1 LPVFDNDLF
10 QQLIDAK
17 HATGEVVGSDRFLV
31 SVKGLDGV
39 AANALVVFESGERG
53 MVREVSE
60 DIVLILNLESESTP
74 LGSLVVL
81 QDNIVTT
88 GVGEGLIG
96 RVISPLCQPLDGKG
110 PLTIASNWPIY
121 NQAPGM
127 MERTLLKDRLS
138 SGVTLVDLLFPI
150 VLGQRIAILGD
161 TKSGK
166 SSFLQQL
173 GINQTG
179 SDRIVIYVLIGKRRV
194 EIDQLV
200 NRLTESGAI
209 KNSIVIVADMFA
221 SLAQSYIAPYVGCAI
236 GEYLWHGG
244 RDVVII
250 YDDLTS
256 HAKVYREV
264 ALLSGSN
271 PGRDSYPGDMFFAHS
286 SLLERAGKLASNG
299 KTMTALPVI
308 ITPGDD
314 ITAFLPTSIM
324 SITDGQL
331 IFDLATFRQNIRP
344 AINAGLS
351 VSRVGGRA
359 LDAREKML
367 SGMLFKKLAAYRQAT
382 EFAHFGSDIAP
393 ETQAALLLGQMI
405 NDAFRQGT
413 TELWSPIEQ
422 QLMLE
427 TVLTS
432 AGQRKLNVGL
442 LKLKVRE
449 LAPTI
454 KSEADL
460 DPLVAQ
466 LVQMATVGAT
476 T

>member
-1 LPVFDNDLF
+1 MFDNALF
-10 QQLIDAK
+10 QQLVDDK
-17 HATGEVVGSDRFLV
+17 HATGEVIGSDRFLV
-31 SVKGLDGV
+31 YIKGLEGV
-39 AANALVVFESGERG
+39 SSGALVVFENGERG
-53 MVREVSE
+53 MVRDITE
-60 DIVLILNLESESTP
+60 DMVLVMNLESENTP

-81 QDNIVTT
+81 HENAVNTA
-88 GVGEGLIG
+88 VGEGLIG

-110 PLTIASNWPIY
+110 PVKVSDTWPIY

-127 MERTLLKDRLS
+127 MERQLLKDRLS
-138 SGVTLVDLLFPI
+138 SGVTVVDLLFPV

-173 GINQTG
+173 GINQTNTN
-179 SDRIVIYVLIGKRRV
+179 RVVIYVLIGKRRV

-200 NRLTESGAI
+200 TRLNETGAI
-209 KNSIVIVADMFA
+209 KNSIVIVADIFA
-221 SLAQSYIAPYVGCAI
+221 SLAQSYIAPYVGCAM

-250 YDDLTS
+250 YDDLSS

-264 ALLSGSN
+264 ALLSGGN

-286 SLLERAGKLASNG
+286 SLLERAGKLAKNG
-299 KTMTALPVI
+299 KTMTALPVV

-331 IFDLATFRQNIRP
+331 IFDLATFRQNIKP

-359 LDAREKML
+359 LGAREKML
-367 SGMLFKKLAAYRQAT
+367 SGLLFKKLADYRQAI
-382 EFAHFGSDIAP
+382 EFAHFGSDLTA
-393 ETQAALLLGQMI
+393 ETQASLLLGQMI
-405 NDAFRQGT
+405 NEAFRQGT
-413 TELWSPIEQ
+413 GELWSPIEQ

-432 AGQRKLNVGL
+432 GGQRKLNVGL

-454 KSEADL
+454 QTEADL
-460 DPLVAQ
+460 DPIVAQ
-466 LVQMATVGAT
+466 LVEQTTVGAGV
-476 T
+476 

>member
-1 LPVFDNDLF
+1 VFDNALF
-10 QQLIDAK
+10 QQLVDDK
-17 HATGEVVGSDRFLV
+17 HSTGEVIGTDRFLV
-31 SVKGLDGV
+31 YIKGLEGV
-39 AANALVVFESGERG
+39 AANALIIFENGQRG
-53 MVREVSE
+53 MVRNITE
-60 DIVLILNLESESTP
+60 DHVLVMNLESENTP

-81 QDNIVTT
+81 YDNILTT

-96 RVISPLCQPLDGKG
+96 RVITPLCQALDGKG
-110 PLTIASNWPIY
+110 DVKLASSWPIY

-127 MERTLLKDRLS
+127 MERSLLKDQLN
-138 SGVTLVDLLFPI
+138 SGVTLVDLMFPI

-173 GINQTG
+173 GINQTTTQNV
-179 SDRIVIYVLIGKRRV
+179 VIYVLIGKRRV
-194 EIDQLV
+194 EIDQMV
-200 NRLTESGAI
+200 TRLTESGAI
-209 KNSIVIVADMFA
+209 NNSIVIVADIFA

-250 YDDLTS
+250 YDDLSS

-264 ALLSGSN
+264 ALLAGSN
-271 PGRDSYPGDMFFAHS
+271 PGRDSYPGEMFFAHS
-286 SLLERAGKLASNG
+286 SLLERAGKLSSNG
-299 KTMTALPVI
+299 KTMTALPVV

-314 ITAFLPTSIM
+314 ITAFLPTSVM

-331 IFDLATFRQNIRP
+331 VFDLATFRQNIRP

-359 LDAREKML
+359 RNPRQKLL
-367 SGMLFKKLAAYRQAT
+367 SGMLFKKLADYRQAT
-382 EFAHFGSDIAP
+382 EFAHFGSDLTP
-393 ETQAALLLGQMI
+393 ETQASLLLGQMI
-405 NDAFRQGT
+405 NDAFRQGVG
-413 TELWSPIEQ
+413 ELLSPIEQ

-432 AGQRKLNVGL
+432 AGQRKLNIGL
-442 LKLKVRE
+442 LKMKIKE
-449 LAPTI
+449 LAPTVR
-454 KSEADL
+454 SEADL

-466 LVQMATVGAT
+466 LIQMTTVGTAV
-476 T
+476 

>member
-1 LPVFDNDLF
+1 LPVFDNALF

-17 HATGEVVGSDRFLV
+17 HPTGEVVGSDRFLV
-31 SVKGLDGV
+31 SVKGLDGI
-39 AANALVVFESGERG
+39 AASALVVFENGERG
-53 MVREVSE
+53 MVREVNE
-60 DIVLILNLESESTP
+60 DVVLILNLESESTP

-96 RVISPLCQPLDGKG
+96 RVISPLCVPLDGKG
-110 PLTIASNWPIY
+110 PLAIASNWPIY

-150 VLGQRIAILGD
+150 VLGQRIAVLGD

-179 SDRIVIYVLIGKRRV
+179 SDRIVIYVLIGKRRL

-200 NRLTESGAI
+200 NRLTQSGAI
-209 KNSIVIVADMFA
+209 KNSIVIVADIFA

-244 RDVVII
+244 RDVVIM
-250 YDDLTS
+250 YDDLSS

-331 IFDLATFRQNIRP
+331 VFDLATFRQNVRP

-422 QLMLE
+422 QLLLE
-427 TVLTS
+427 SVLTS

-442 LKLKVRE
+442 LKIKVRE
-449 LAPTI
+449 LAPTV

-466 LVQMATVGAT
+466 LVQLATVGAT

>member
-1 LPVFDNDLF
+1 MFDNALF
-10 QQLIDAK
+10 QQLVDEK
-17 HATGEVVGSDRFLV
+17 RPTGEVVGSDRFLV
-31 SVKGLDGV
+31 YIKGLEG
-39 AANALVVFESGERG
+39 AAIGATIIFENGERG
-53 MVREVSE
+53 LVREIDEES
-60 DIVLILNLESESTP
+60 VLVINLESENTP
-74 LGSLVVL
+74 LGNLAVL
-81 QDNIVTT
+81 QENTPTT
-88 GVGEGLIG
+88 GVGDGLIG
-96 RVISPLCQPLDGKG
+96 RIIDPLCRPLDGRG
-110 PLTIASNWPIY
+110 ALNITASWPLF

-127 MERTLLKDRLS
+127 MERSLLKDRLN
-138 SGVTLVDLLFPI
+138 SGVTVVDLLFPI

-179 SDRIVIYVLIGKRRV
+179 SDRVVIYVLIGKRRV
-194 EIDQLV
+194 EIEQLV
-200 NRLTESGAI
+200 SRLNETGAI

-236 GEYLWHGG
+236 GEHLWHGG
-244 RDVVII
+244 RDVVLI
-250 YDDLTS
+250 YDDLSS

-264 ALLSGSN
+264 ALLAGAN

-299 KTMTALPVI
+299 KTLTALPVV

-314 ITAFLPTSIM
+314 ITAFLPTSVM

-331 IFDLATFRQNIRP
+331 VFDLATFRQNIRP
-344 AINAGLS
+344 AINSGLS
-351 VSRVGGRA
+351 VSRVGGRS
-359 LDAREKML
+359 LDQRQKLL
-367 SGMLFKKLAAYRQAT
+367 SSLLFKKLADYRQAA
-382 EFAHFGSDIAP
+382 EFAHFGSDLAP
-393 ETQAALLLGQMI
+393 ETQASLLLGQLI

-413 TELWSPIEQ
+413 GELWSPTEQ
-422 QLMLE
+422 QLLLE
-427 TVLTS
+427 TILVS

-449 LAPTI
+449 LAPNV

-466 LVQMATVGAT
+466 LVQLATIGGNL
-476 T
+476 

>member
-1 LPVFDNDLF
+1 MFDNALF
-10 QQLIDAK
+10 QQLIDDK
-17 HATGEVVGSDRFLV
+17 HPTGEVVGSDRFLV
-31 SVKGLDGV
+31 YIKGLEGV
-39 AANALVVFESGERG
+39 AANALIVFENGQRG
-53 MVREVSE
+53 MVRDITE
-60 DIVLILNLESESTP
+60 DRVLVLNLESESTP

-81 QDNIVTT
+81 YDNVVTT

-96 RVISPLCQPLDGKG
+96 RVITPLCQPLDGKG
-110 PLTIASNWPIY
+110 DVKLSSSWPIY

-127 MERTLLKDRLS
+127 MERSLLKDQLH
-138 SGVTLVDLLFPI
+138 SGVTLVDLMFPV

-161 TKSGK
+161 AKSGK

-179 SDRIVIYVLIGKRRV
+179 TQKVVIYVLIGKRNV

-200 NRLTESGAI
+200 TRLTESGAI
-209 KNSIVIVADMFA
+209 NNSIVIVADIFA

-250 YDDLTS
+250 YDDLSS

-264 ALLSGSN
+264 ALLAGSN
-271 PGRDSYPGDMFFAHS
+271 PGRDSYPGEMFFAHS
-286 SLLERAGKLASNG
+286 SLLERAGKLASNN
-299 KTMTALPVI
+299 KTMTALPVV

-331 IFDLATFRQNIRP
+331 VFDLATFRQNIRP

-359 LDAREKML
+359 LDPRQKLL
-367 SGMLFKKLAAYRQAT
+367 SGMLFKKLADYRQAA
-382 EFAHFGSDIAP
+382 EFAHFGSDLTP
-393 ETQAALLLGQMI
+393 ETQASLELGQMI
-405 NDAFRQGT
+405 NDAFRQGVG
-413 TELWSPIEQ
+413 ELLSPIEQ

-432 AGQRKLNVGL
+432 AGQCKLNIGL
-442 LKLKVRE
+442 LKMKIKE
-449 LAPTI
+449 LAPTVR
-454 KSEADL
+454 SEADL

-466 LVQMATVGAT
+466 LVQMTTVGT
-476 T
+476 TV

>member
-1 LPVFDNDLF
+1 MFDNPLF
-10 QQLIDAK
+10 QQLVDDK
-17 HATGEVVGSDRFLV
+17 HATGEVVGTDRFLI
-31 SVKGLDGV
+31 SVKGLEGV
-39 AANALVVFESGERG
+39 AAGAMVVFENGERG
-53 MVREVSE
+53 IVREVSE
-60 DIVLILNLESESTP
+60 AAVLIMNLESESTP

-81 QDNIVTT
+81 HENTVTT
-88 GVGEGLIG
+88 SVGEGLIG
-96 RVISPLCQPLDGKG
+96 RVITPLCQPLDGKG
-110 PLTIASNWPIY
+110 PIKMTATWPIY

-127 MERTLLKDRLS
+127 MERELLKDRLS
-138 SGVTLVDLLFPI
+138 SGVTIVDVLFPV
-150 VLGQRIAILGD
+150 VLGQRIAVLGD

-179 SDRIVIYVLIGKRRV
+179 TDRVVIYVLIGKRRV

-200 NRLTESGAI
+200 TRLTESGAI
-209 KNSIVIVADMFA
+209 QNSIIIVADIFA

-236 GEYLWHGG
+236 GEYLWHNG
-244 RDVVII
+244 RDTVII
-250 YDDLTS
+250 YDDLSS

-286 SLLERAGKLASNG
+286 SLLERAGKLAKNG
-299 KTMTALPVI
+299 KTQTALPVV

-331 IFDLATFRQNIRP
+331 IFDLATFRQNIKP

-359 LDAREKML
+359 LNAREKML
-367 SGMLFKKLAAYRQAT
+367 SSMLFKKLADYRQAA
-382 EFAHFGSDIAP
+382 EFAHFGSDLAP
-393 ETQAALLLGQMI
+393 ETRASLLLGQMI
-405 NDAFRQGT
+405 NDTFRQGT
-413 TELWSPIEQ
+413 GELWSSTEQ

-432 AGQRKLNVGL
+432 AGQRKLNIGL

-449 LAPTI
+449 LAPTV
-454 KSEADL
+454 KSESDL

-466 LVQMATVGAT
+466 LIQMTTVGNT
-476 T
+476 V

>member
-1 LPVFDNDLF
+1 VFDNALF
-10 QQLIDAK
+10 QQLVDEK
-17 HATGEVVGSDRFLV
+17 RPTGEVVGSDRFLV
-31 SVKGLDGV
+31 YIKGLEG
-39 AANALVVFESGERG
+39 AAIGATIIFENGERG
-53 MVREVSE
+53 LVREIDEES
-60 DIVLILNLESESTP
+60 VLVINLESENTP
-74 LGSLVVL
+74 LGNLAVL
-81 QDNIVTT
+81 QENTPTT
-88 GVGEGLIG
+88 GVGDGLIG
-96 RVISPLCQPLDGKG
+96 RIIDPLCRPLDGRG
-110 PLTIASNWPIY
+110 ALNITASWPLF

-127 MERTLLKDRLS
+127 MERSLLKDRLN
-138 SGVTLVDLLFPI
+138 SGVTVVDLLFPI

-179 SDRIVIYVLIGKRRV
+179 SDRVVIYVLIGKRRV
-194 EIDQLV
+194 EIEQLV
-200 NRLTESGAI
+200 SRLNETGAI

-236 GEYLWHGG
+236 GEHLWHGG
-244 RDVVII
+244 RDVVLI
-250 YDDLTS
+250 YDDLSS

-264 ALLSGSN
+264 ALLAGAN

-299 KTMTALPVI
+299 KTLTALPVV

-314 ITAFLPTSIM
+314 ITAFLPTSVM

-331 IFDLATFRQNIRP
+331 VFDLATFRQNIRP
-344 AINAGLS
+344 AINSGLS
-351 VSRVGGRA
+351 VSRVGGRS
-359 LDAREKML
+359 LDQRQKLL
-367 SGMLFKKLAAYRQAT
+367 SSLLFKKLADYRQAA
-382 EFAHFGSDIAP
+382 EFAHFGSDLAP
-393 ETQAALLLGQMI
+393 ETQASLLLGQLI

-413 TELWSPIEQ
+413 GELWSPTEQ
-422 QLMLE
+422 QLLLE
-427 TVLTS
+427 TILVS

-449 LAPTI
+449 LAPNV

-466 LVQMATVGAT
+466 LVQLATIGGNL
-476 T
+476 